1 MSLWAATVITN
12 MLSAIPWIGQ
22 DFVQFVWGGF
32 SVNNATLNRFFSL
45 HFVLPFVLSALALVH
60 MMTLHT
66 HGSSNPLGLSSN
78 SDKLPMAPYYLFKDL
93 VTMWVFL
100 AAITGIVCYAPNLL
114 GHSDNYIPA
123 NPMSTPASIVPEW
136 YLLPYYAIL
145 RAVPNK
151 LLGVVA
157 MLGSLLILLAM
168 PILDT
173 SRVRGGQFRPLWRV
187 AFWFLAVDLVL
198 LGWLGSQHAEE
209 PFITIGAIA
218 SIFYFGWYLVIVPV
232 VGIVENTLSDLDVPT
247 ADATSA
253 TAPATLSTVGS

>member
-1 MSLWAATVITN
+1 LA
-12 MLSAIPWIGQ
+12 LSKDCVYYKASRP
-22 DFVQFVWGGF
+22 VVWGGF

-66 HGSSNPLGLSSN
+66 NGSSNPLGLSSN
-78 SDKLPMAPYYLFKDL
+78 CDKLPMAPYFLFKDL

-168 PILDT
+168 PVLDT
-173 SRVRGGQFRPLWRV
+173 SRVRGGQFRPLWRI
-187 AFWFLAVDLVL
+187 AFWFLVVDVVL

-209 PFITIGAIA
+209 PYITIGAIA
-218 SIFYFGWYLVIVPV
+218 SIFYFGWYLILVPL
-232 VGIVENTLSDLDVPT
+232 VGIVENTLSDLEV
-247 ADATSA
+247 SE
-253 TAPATLSTVGS
+253 SGNSSK